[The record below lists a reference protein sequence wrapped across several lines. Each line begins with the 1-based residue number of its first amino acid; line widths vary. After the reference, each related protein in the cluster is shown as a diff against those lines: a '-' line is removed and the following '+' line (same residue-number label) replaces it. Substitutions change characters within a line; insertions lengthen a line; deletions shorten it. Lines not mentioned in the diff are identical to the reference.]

1 MSTTKQTKT
10 TPIHWNGWLNGNEY
24 LTPAEFLVR
33 INDLISQPLDNIA
46 EMDGDMY
53 MSDYRKLTDAK
64 WHLYHA
70 MKDLEQKSV
79 I

>member
-1 MSTTKQTKT
+1 MSATKQTKT
-10 TPIHWNGWLNGNEY
+10 TPIHWNGNKY

>member
-10 TPIHWNGWLNGNEY
+10 SPIHWNGNEY
-24 LTPAEFLVR
+24 LTPVEFIIR

-70 MKDLEQKSV
+70 MKDLEEKSV